1 MDYKNYTDKLIDNFF
16 VNNKLDDPNFFEK
29 LENKIKNSQGKLNSD
44 LNKLTYDFRENFE
57 KDDKQRDEY
66 KYKLQEITLIYN
78 NFEGKVENL
87 NSHYHNKLAY
97 INTLSNYLAD
107 FEKFKNNINFANK
120 IFEKLEEL
128 NSSSEMH
135 ISNFEIFTDPNKLI
149 EEGIEIFHALRQI
162 VDSCAMDFPNFV
174 KNFNTMKSKIIE
186 SISFSIKDFYDN
198 NELHKLESL
207 FKVTNLIDS
216 EMIIEMYVNLIKE
229 QMGLNFF
236 IQRLKNMSLENISN
250 DMFNLILKI
259 IEEFHAMIINTSQE
273 QFGDKKSKI
282 FLIFPEGKQ
291 KEVVFFM
298 VKEFQ
303 QIIRDFRE
311 IFNSYDRN
319 PEINETVINLI
330 EYVYPESQNFVENF
344 KKTLEYIE
352 SDIWNEIK
360 NDTNMFL
367 QIMHSVFQSRQV
379 NKNLFY
385 FIFIIVSIK
394 QNIYLQQK
402 YYKIKLHPRSN

>member
-1 MDYKNYTDKLIDNFF
+1 MDYKNYTDNLIDNYF
-16 VNNKLDDPNFFEK
+16 NSNKIDDTDFFEK
-29 LENKIKNSQGKLNSD
+29 LENKIKTSQGKLNSE
-44 LNKLTYDFRENFE
+44 LNKLTCHFQENFE
-57 KDDKQRDEY
+57 NENKQNDEY

-97 INTLSNYLAD
+97 INTLSNYLSD
-107 FEKFKNNINFANK
+107 FEKFKNNIKFANK

-128 NSSSEMH
+128 NSSSEMN
-135 ISNFEIFTDPNKLI
+135 ISNFDIFTDPNKLI

-162 VDSCAMDFPNFV
+162 VDSCSLDFPNFV

-186 SISFSIKDFYDN
+186 SISFSIKDFYEN
-198 NELHKLESL
+198 NELQKLESL
-207 FKVTNLIDS
+207 FRVTNLIDS
-216 EMIIEMYVNLIKE
+216 DMIIEMYVNLIKE
-229 QMGLNFF
+229 QMDLNFY
-236 IQRLKNMSLENISN
+236 IQQLKNMSLENISN
-250 DMFNLILKI
+250 EMFNMILRV
-259 IEEFHAMIINTSQE
+259 IEEFHSTIIKHSKE

-291 KEVVFFM
+291 KEVVSAM

-311 IFNSYDRN
+311 IFNSYERN
-319 PEINETVINLI
+319 PDINETVINLI
-330 EYVYPESQNFVENF
+330 EYIYPESQNFVENF

-360 NDTNMFL
+360 NDTNVFL

-379 NKNLFY
+379 NFK
-385 FIFIIVSIK
+385 
-394 QNIYLQQK
+394 
-402 YYKIKLHPRSN
+402 